1 MSLKEFRMPS
11 GSVRPGD
18 IVTDKGRH
26 IQITDV
32 KDARISYRGFR
43 FPVRYFTGVDVK
55 VRDQKP
61 VRITVAHKGL
71 WTVTRA
77 N

>member
-1 MSLKEFRMPS
+1 MSLKDFRMPS
-11 GSVRPGD
+11 GSVRAGD
-18 IVTDKGRH
+18 IVTDMGRH
-26 IQITDV
+26 IQITEV